1 MGFTLKYMIV
11 IDRVGIIAPPVATIR
26 VVTGITGVG
35 IVAIGMADAGTV
47 RPVMIDRIMVTAD
60 TDLDTVGIA
69 SLLSKLT

>member
-11 IDRVGIIAPPVATIR
+11 IDRVGIIDLVATIR
-26 VVTGITGVG
+26 VVIGITGVG
-35 IVAIGMADAGTV
+35 IVAIGMADVGTV